1 MPTTRDKQRE
11 RTRERLYTLS
21 MRLFEK
27 RGYEAV
33 NVDDVVRAAKVAR
46 GTFYFHFPSKDDV
59 LLEAVHR
66 GEARILASLDHAKN
80 KPLRRMLGA
89 AIGAFA
95 EEWAGKR
102 ELWPHAGAVALR
114 RIGADPHGRAN
125 DPLRLA
131 LEKAFGRAIAAGE
144 VTSALPAQMLAD
156 VFLLNVFAALMA
168 WSATGEPAL
177 DLLLPGVVEL
187 FLRGAEGI
195 GNAPIEG

>member
-1 MPTTRDKQRE
+1 
-11 RTRERLYTLS
+11 
-21 MRLFEK
+21 MRLFAR

-33 NVDDVVRAAKVAR
+33 MIDDVVRAAKVAR

-66 GEARILASLDHAKN
+66 GEQRIVASLESARKQ
-80 KPLRRMLGA
+80 PLRRALST
-89 AIGAFA
+89 AIRAFA
-95 EEWAGKR
+95 EEWEGKR

-114 RIGADPHGRAN
+114 RIGADASARAS
-125 DPLRLA
+125 DPLRLVLTA
-131 LEKAFGRAIAAGE
+131 AFDRAIAARE
-144 VTSALPAQMLAD
+144 VTSLLPAQMLAD

-168 WSATGEPAL
+168 WSANGEPAL

-195 GNAPIEG
+195 GTAPT